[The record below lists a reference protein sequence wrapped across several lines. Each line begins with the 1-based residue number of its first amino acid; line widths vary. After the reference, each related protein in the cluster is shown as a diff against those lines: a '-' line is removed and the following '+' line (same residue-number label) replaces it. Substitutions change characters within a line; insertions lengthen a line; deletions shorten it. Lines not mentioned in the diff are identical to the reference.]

1 MRFPRFSFR
10 RAVPLCLAVA
20 FCDAQFCAAQR
31 LETTLDAGGVA
42 IRYADTLSGVAGTV
56 TPHLFGDWGNRI
68 ADISGTYSQ
77 FGSNWSIQ
85 GTASGSLFSRV
96 RGFLGELSLFGGGS
110 SHRDGSRTGEL
121 LANARLH
128 LQRSSGELFAGIGGG
143 KTSFGNETRT
153 IALGELGTEID
164 LENGVATFSITPV
177 TMGDSIKYADSQLS
191 FVMQRPLYDLS
202 ALVGG
207 RLGDQLTSLGGTA
220 RVWGNV
226 SVSRWLTSNFAV
238 VASGGT
244 YPIDPTQG
252 YPGGR
257 FVSLGLRIAS
267 AARRVSSRSI
277 DGESASQSD
286 SSSVSVV
293 KFLADRNAG
302 VVTFRIFAPSAQ
314 SVELTGDFTNWDPL
328 AAAPVGDGWWTVAR
342 PLNIGKYQMNL
353 RIDGG
358 KWVVPPGLLAI
369 VDEFGGNVG
378 LLVIE

>member
-1 MRFPRFSFR
+1 MFR
-10 RAVPLCLAVA
+10 RVVRLSLAVA
-20 FCDAQFCAAQR
+20 FCDAQFCGAQR
-31 LETTLDAGGVA
+31 VESALDAGGVA
-42 IRYADTLSGVAGTV
+42 IQYADTLSGVAATI
-56 TPHLFGDWGNRI
+56 TPHVFGDWGNRI
-68 ADISGTYSQ
+68 ADLSGTYSQ

-85 GTASGSLFSRV
+85 GTANGSLFSRV
-96 RGFLGELSLFGGGS
+96 GGFLGELSLFAGGS

-121 LANARLH
+121 LANGRLH
-128 LQRSSGELFAGIGGG
+128 FQRGRTELFAGIGGG
-143 KTSFGNETRT
+143 KTLFGHETRT
-153 IALGELGTEID
+153 IVLGELGAETDVES
-164 LENGVATFSITPV
+164 GVATFSFTPV

-191 FVMQRPLYDLS
+191 FVIQRPLFDLS
-202 ALVGG
+202 ALLGG
-207 RLGDQLTSLGGTA
+207 RLGDQLTSLGGTT

-267 AARRVSSRSI
+267 AARRVSLPSI
-277 DGESASQSD
+277 DASASPSD
-286 SSSVSVV
+286 SNVASVV
-293 KFLADRNAG
+293 KFLTDRTAG

-314 SVELTGDFTNWDPL
+314 SVELTGDFTNWEPL
-328 AAAPVGDGWWTVAR
+328 AAVSVGDGWWSVAR
-342 PLNIGKYQMNL
+342 PLNLGKYQMNL

-369 VDEFGGNVG
+369 VDEFGGDVG

>member
-1 MRFPRFSFR
+1 
-10 RAVPLCLAVA
+10 VA
-20 FCDAQFCAAQR
+20 FCDARFSAAQR
-31 LETTLDAGGVA
+31 VESTFDAGAVA
-42 IRYADTLSGVAGTV
+42 IRYADTLSGVAGTL
-56 TPHLFGDWGNRI
+56 TPHIFGDWGNRI
-68 ADISGTYSQ
+68 AAISGTYSQ

-85 GTASGSLFSRV
+85 GTASGSLFSRLG
-96 RGFLGELSLFGGGS
+96 GFLGELSLFGGGS
-110 SHRDGSRTGEL
+110 SHRDGSRTGEF

-128 LQRSSGELFAGIGGG
+128 LQRSSSELFAGVGGG
-143 KTSFGNETRT
+143 TTSFGSETRT
-153 IALGELGTEID
+153 IVLGELGAETD
-164 LENGVATFSITPV
+164 LENGSATFSITPV

-191 FVMQRPLYDLS
+191 FVMQRPRFDLS

-207 RLGDQLTSLGGTA
+207 RVGDQLTSLGGTA

-226 SVSRWLTSNFAV
+226 SMSRWLTSNLAV

-267 AARRVSSRSI
+267 AARRVSSRAI
-277 DGESASQSD
+277 DGSTSQSD
-286 SSSVSVV
+286 SSGVSAV
-293 KFLADRNAG
+293 KFLTDRNAG
-302 VVTFRIFAPSAQ
+302 VVTFRVFAPSAQ
-314 SVELTGDFTNWDPL
+314 SVELTGDFTNWEPL

-342 PLNIGKYQMNL
+342 AMAIGKYQMNV

>member
-1 MRFPRFSFR
+1 MRLPRIFFR
-10 RAVPLCLAVA
+10 RAVRLSLAVA

-42 IRYADTLSGVAGTV
+42 IQYADTLSGVAGTV
-56 TPHLFGDWGNRI
+56 TPHVFGDWGNRI
-68 ADISGTYSQ
+68 ADLSGTYSQ

-96 RGFLGELSLFGGGS
+96 GGSLGELSLFGGGS
-110 SHRDGSRTGEL
+110 THRDGSRTGEL

-128 LQRSSGELFAGIGGG
+128 LQRRSNELFAGIGGG

-153 IALGELGTEID
+153 ILLGELGAEMD
-164 LENGVATFSITPV
+164 LENGNATFSFTPV

-191 FVMQRPLYDLS
+191 FVMQRPHFDLS

-207 RLGDQLTSLGGTA
+207 RLGDQLTSLGGTT

-226 SVSRWLTSNFAV
+226 GVSRWLTPNLAI
-238 VASGGT
+238 VASGGS

-267 AARRVSSRSI
+267 AARRVSSPSI
-277 DGESASQSD
+277 DASASQSD
-286 SSSVSVV
+286 SSGASVV
-293 KFLADRNAG
+293 KFLTDRNAG

-342 PLNIGKYQMNL
+342 PLIVGKYQMNL

>member
-1 MRFPRFSFR
+1 MRLPRIFFR
-10 RAVPLCLAVA
+10 RAVRLSLAVA

-31 LETTLDAGGVA
+31 LESALDAGGVA
-42 IRYADTLSGVAGTV
+42 IQYADTLSGFAGTV
-56 TPHLFGDWGNRI
+56 TPHVFGDWGNRI
-68 ADISGTYSQ
+68 ADLSGTYSQ

-96 RGFLGELSLFGGGS
+96 GGFLGELSLFGGGS

-128 LQRSSGELFAGIGGG
+128 LQRRSSELFAGVGGG
-143 KTSFGNETRT
+143 TTSFGDETRT
-153 IALGELGTEID
+153 IVLGELGAETD
-164 LENGVATFSITPV
+164 LDNAVATFSITPV

-191 FVMQRPLYDLS
+191 FVMQRPLFDLS

-207 RLGDQLTSLGGTA
+207 RVGDQLTSLGGTA

-267 AARRVSSRSI
+267 AARRVSSPSI
-277 DGESASQSD
+277 DVSVSQSD
-286 SSSVSVV
+286 SNTASVV
-293 KFLADRNAG
+293 KFLTERNAG

-314 SVELTGDFTNWDPL
+314 SVELTGDFTNWEPL
-328 AAAPVGDGWWTVAR
+328 AAAPVGEGWWTVAR
-342 PLNIGKYQMNL
+342 PLIIGKYQMNL

>member
-1 MRFPRFSFR
+1 MRLPRIFFR
-10 RAVPLCLAVA
+10 RAVRLSLAVA

-31 LETTLDAGGVA
+31 LESTLDAGGVA
-42 IRYADTLSGVAGTV
+42 IQYADTLSGVAATF
-56 TPHLFGDWGNRI
+56 TPHVFGDWGNRI
-68 ADISGTYSQ
+68 ADLSGTYSQ

-85 GTASGSLFSRV
+85 GTASASLFSRV
-96 RGFLGELSLFGGGS
+96 GGFLGELSLFGGGS

-121 LANARLH
+121 LANARVH
-128 LQRSSGELFAGIGGG
+128 LQRRSSELFAGVGGG
-143 KTSFGNETRT
+143 TTSFGDQTRT
-153 IALGELGTEID
+153 IVLGELGAETD
-164 LENGVATFSITPV
+164 LDNAVATFSITPV

-191 FVMQRPLYDLS
+191 FVMQRPLFDLS

-207 RLGDQLTSLGGTA
+207 RVGDQLTSLGGTA

-267 AARRVSSRSI
+267 AARRVSSPSI
-277 DGESASQSD
+277 DVSASPSD
-286 SSSVSVV
+286 SNVASVV
-293 KFLADRNAG
+293 KFLTERNAG

-314 SVELTGDFTNWDPL
+314 NVELTGDFTNWEPL

-342 PLNIGKYQMNL
+342 PLIIGKYQMNL